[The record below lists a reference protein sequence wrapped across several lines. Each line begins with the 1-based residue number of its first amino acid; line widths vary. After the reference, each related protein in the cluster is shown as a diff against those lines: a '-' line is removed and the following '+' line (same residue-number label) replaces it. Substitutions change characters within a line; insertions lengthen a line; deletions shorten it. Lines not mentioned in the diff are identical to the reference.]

1 MKDTVVFTFGRFNP
15 PTTGHEK
22 LIKKLASVAKK
33 EGADFMIFPSHS
45 QNDKKDP
52 LDHKTK
58 VGFMKKMF
66 PKYSRNIISNKNAKT
81 AFLIAPM
88 LYDMGYKRCIMVV
101 GGDRVTEFKTTLNK
115 YNGKKGDHGFY
126 DFKDGIEVVSAGER
140 DPDAEGVSG
149 MSASKMRAAA
159 AANRYEDEKDPK
171 TGKILN
177 GFKSGLPKKFEKT
190 TGKKLFDVLRKSM
203 NISEELATFLDSVNG
218 DLLEFLETDF
228 VEYVD
233 DADDNELYDS
243 VYEEFFA
250 ERKVAQDKDIEDRKG
265 TQPKKYYAK
274 DADGDEMSKSTKQAR
289 ARHFAKKKSGP
300 APGDANAKTKES
312 EHTKKYRQMYGEEVI
327 EEGNQMGL
335 IGLKQIKAFEK
346 VVDQLF
352 KKFDID
358 FNFTRHFGDRMDD
371 DRNNPNITMKELA
384 DFIKKVYAKKGKSI
398 KGMAGAEAVLK
409 DIQTDINIPVAITY
423 DRTNDEF
430 DVVMKTIMRKKNFK
444 TPDKVIKYEERDYK
458 KEREQY
464 HGTPEQMEKNRA
476 RKRARYAMEKAGK
489 AKRGDGKDVHH
500 KDNNPLNN
508 DSKNLSLVSQHYNRK
523 EPRMRKESPDYIE
536 EISNMRRMKLVNKIK
551 NSGVVKKGSMSK
563 DDKKKDKQE
572 GAGHSAAQRA
582 AIAISK
588 KEKAG
593 KPGYDSEG
601 KSLKKEAD
609 GCWNGY
615 KQVGMKEK
623 NGKMVPNCVPESV
636 AEALASNQELMN
648 KAALDALHK
657 VIKSKGN
664 KSSLKSYAFDIAKSF
679 RGMKGR
685 DLENLYKKSI
695 NANYKEETDLEEK
708 KIDGL
713 VKKADKSGISYGILK
728 KVYDRGMAAWK
739 TGHRPGTTPQQWAF
753 ARVNSFLTG
762 GGARKADN
770 DLWQKRK

>member
-22 LIKKLASVAKK
+22 LIEKLASVAKK
-33 EGADFMIFPSHS
+33 EGADFMVFPSHS

-66 PKYSRNIISNKNAKT
+66 PKYSRNIISNRNAKT

-115 YNGKKGDHGFY
+115 YNGKKGSHGFY

-140 DPDAEGVSG
+140 DPDAEGVAG

-171 TGKILN
+171 TGKTLA
-177 GFKSGLPKKFEKT
+177 GFSSGLPSNFEKT
-190 TGKKLFDVLRKSM
+190 NGRKLFDALRKSM

-228 VEYVD
+228 VECVD
-233 DADDNELYDS
+233 DADDNELYES
-243 VYEEFFA
+243 VYKEFFA

-312 EHTKKYRQMYGEEVI
+312 EHTKKYRQMYGEVI

-489 AKRGDGKDVHH
+489 AKLGDGKDVHH

-508 DSKNLSLVSQHYNRK
+508 DPKNLSLVSRHYNRK
-523 EPRMRKESPDYIE
+523 EPRMRKESSDYIE

-679 RGMKGR
+679 RGMKGK

>member
-22 LIKKLASVAKK
+22 LIEKLASVAKK
-33 EGADFMIFPSHS
+33 EGADFMVFPSHS

-115 YNGKKGDHGFY
+115 YNGKKGNHGFY

-289 ARHFAKKKSGP
+289 ARHFSKKKSGP

-508 DSKNLSLVSQHYNRK
+508 DPKNLSLVSQHYNRK

-679 RGMKGR
+679 RGMKGK

>member
-66 PKYSRNIISNKNAKT
+66 PKYSSNIISNKNAKT

-115 YNGKKGDHGFY
+115 YNGKKGNHGFY

>member
-22 LIKKLASVAKK
+22 LIKVLASVAKK

-66 PKYSRNIISNKNAKT
+66 PKYSSNIISNKNAKT

-115 YNGKKGDHGFY
+115 YNGKKGNHGFY

-695 NANYKEETDLEEK
+695 NANYKEETDIEEK

>member
-1 MKDTVVFTFGRFNP
+1 MKDTIVFTFGRFNP

-22 LIKKLASVAKK
+22 LIEKVAAVAKK
-33 EGADFMIFPSHS
+33 ESADFMVFPSHS
-45 QNDKKDP
+45 QNPKKDP
-52 LDHKTK
+52 LSHKDK
-58 VGFMKKMF
+58 ISFMKKMF
-66 PKYSRNIISNKNAKT
+66 PKYSRNIINNKKAKT
-81 AFLIAPM
+81 AIDIATM
-88 LYDMGYKRCIMVV
+88 LYGMGYKSCTMVV
-101 GGDRVTEFKTTLNK
+101 GGDRLTEFKTLLNK
-115 YNGKKGDHGFY
+115 YNSVEGKHGFY
-126 DFKDGIEVVSAGER
+126 DFKDGINVVSAGER
-140 DPDAEGVSG
+140 DPDAEGVTG

-159 AANRYEDEKDPK
+159 AANDYDS
-171 TGKILN
+171 
-177 GFKSGLPKKFEKT
+177 FKNGLPKKFEKT

-218 DLLEFLETDF
+218 DLSEFLETDF
-228 VEYVD
+228 VECVD
-233 DADDNELYDS
+233 DADDNELYES
-243 VYEEFFA
+243 VYKEFFA

-312 EHTKKYRQMYGEEVI
+312 EHTKKYRQMYGEALELFRKEEVI

-508 DSKNLSLVSQHYNRK
+508 DPKNLSLVSQHYNRK

-679 RGMKGR
+679 RGMNGR